1 MDGASA
7 WQRLVHI
14 TLPSLK
20 GLFILLLILRL
31 GSSLS
36 VGFEQIILQQGPV
49 GIQASEVIDTWVY
62 NNGIIGGNWG
72 ISAAAGLVKG
82 ADRRPLGDRGQQ
94 AGPRLRRARSVREM
108 TTLENS
114 TIGDD
119 TVVERR
125 RERKRPPWM
134 EKPHPVTQVVKSIAL
149 AICVALV
156 IIPFWSVIA
165 TSIAD
170 QETINASG
178 GGMVMWPTGV
188 TFSAY
193 EAVLSGGV
201 VTRAV
206 IISIGITV
214 IGTLLSLAAT
224 AGLAY
229 WLSRPNALGAKPV
242 LMLLLGAVLFSP
254 GLIPT
259 YLVVKQF
266 NLIDSLWSLVLPVLV
281 NAFNVIVMR
290 AFFQELPQEL
300 FESAAIDGAGSATIL
315 FKIVLPLSKAVLA
328 VIGLF
333 YAVAYWNAFFNAL
346 LFIQSSD
353 KWPMALV
360 LRTYVVNQTTIG
372 GDQVSA
378 EVLPPQLSLQMAI
391 LVIAIVPILVLYP
404 FLQRHFAKGVMI
416 GAVKG

>member
-1 MDGASA
+1 M
-7 WQRLVHI
+7 
-14 TLPSLK
+14 
-20 GLFILLLILRL
+20 
-31 GSSLS
+31 
-36 VGFEQIILQQGPV
+36 
-49 GIQASEVIDTWVY
+49 
-62 NNGIIGGNWG
+62 
-72 ISAAAGLVKG
+72 
-82 ADRRPLGDRGQQ
+82 
-94 AGPRLRRARSVREM
+94 
-108 TTLENS
+108 
-114 TIGDD
+114 
-119 TVVERR
+119 
-125 RERKRPPWM
+125 
-134 EKPHPVTQVVKSIAL
+134 
-149 AICVALV
+149 
-156 IIPFWSVIA
+156 
-165 TSIAD
+165 
-170 QETINASG
+170 
-178 GGMVMWPTGV
+178 
-188 TFSAY
+188 
-193 EAVLSGGV
+193 LSGGV

-266 NLIDSLWSLVLPVLV
+266 NLIDSLWSLILPVLV

>member
-1 MDGASA
+1 
-7 WQRLVHI
+7 
-14 TLPSLK
+14 
-20 GLFILLLILRL
+20 
-31 GSSLS
+31 
-36 VGFEQIILQQGPV
+36 
-49 GIQASEVIDTWVY
+49 
-62 NNGIIGGNWG
+62 
-72 ISAAAGLVKG
+72 
-82 ADRRPLGDRGQQ
+82 
-94 AGPRLRRARSVREM
+94 
-108 TTLENS
+108 
-114 TIGDD
+114 
-119 TVVERR
+119 
-125 RERKRPPWM
+125 
-134 EKPHPVTQVVKSIAL
+134 
-149 AICVALV
+149 
-156 IIPFWSVIA
+156 
-165 TSIAD
+165 
-170 QETINASG
+170 
-178 GGMVMWPTGV
+178 
-188 TFSAY
+188 
-193 EAVLSGGV
+193 
-201 VTRAV
+201 
-206 IISIGITV
+206 
-214 IGTLLSLAAT
+214 
-224 AGLAY
+224 
-229 WLSRPNALGAKPV
+229 
-242 LMLLLGAVLFSP
+242 
-254 GLIPT
+254 
-259 YLVVKQF
+259 
-266 NLIDSLWSLVLPVLV
+266 VLV

>member
-1 MDGASA
+1 
-7 WQRLVHI
+7 
-14 TLPSLK
+14 
-20 GLFILLLILRL
+20 
-31 GSSLS
+31 
-36 VGFEQIILQQGPV
+36 
-49 GIQASEVIDTWVY
+49 
-62 NNGIIGGNWG
+62 
-72 ISAAAGLVKG
+72 
-82 ADRRPLGDRGQQ
+82 
-94 AGPRLRRARSVREM
+94 M
-108 TTLENS
+108 TTLEQS
-114 TIGDD
+114 TIGTD
-119 TVVERR
+119 TVSAPVRASG
-125 RERKRPPWM
+125 KRPPWM
-134 EKPHPVTQVVKSIAL
+134 EKPNPVTQVVKLLAL
-149 AICVALV
+149 VICVALV
-156 IIPFWSVIA
+156 VIPFWSVIA

-170 QETINASG
+170 QTTINASG
-178 GGMVMWPTGV
+178 GGMVMWPKGV
-188 TFSAY
+188 TFSSYA
-193 EAVLSGGV
+193 AVLSGGV

-206 IISIGITV
+206 VISIGITV
-214 IGTLLSLAAT
+214 VGTLLSLAAT

-229 WLSRPNALGAKPV
+229 WLSRPNALLAKPI
-242 LMLLLGAVLFSP
+242 LMLVLGAVLFSP

-266 NLIDSLWSLVLPVLV
+266 NLLDSWWSLILPVLV

-300 FESAAIDGAGSATIL
+300 FESAAIDGASSATIL
-315 FKIVLPLSKAVLA
+315 FRIVLPLSKAVMA

-333 YAVAYWNAFFNAL
+333 YAVAYWNAFFNAML
-346 LFIQSSD
+346 YIQSTD

-378 EVLPPQLSLQMAI
+378 EVMPPQLSLQMAI